1 MSQRLSSWHAPIQ
14 LEFELLPLPL
24 SRIAYPVFDRE
35 GRACGEGNT
44 SGATMEL
51 ARCPYPGHRKELPMN
66 VSALRQVTQYW
77 RDVLPWISAL
87 RQEYLARERRS
98 TFNLSELW
106 RFAKALAA
114 APAYLARRA
123 RQPIENGE
131 LSPRI
136 AVLFK
141 LVQGINLTINHL
153 VDPGGARFCGEVPEG
168 FVAWAEDHALFR
180 SDSGRVCSGPSGMID
195 TFLDAFFDPRA
206 VSMPE
211 NPEANEDLEDVRA
224 SLDYGRSIATL
235 ELCLWL
241 FATQNELILARYEE
255 VLSAGR
261 DAFHEAVET
270 VTRVAPRDTD
280 RLVLHPSP
288 ARAREL
294 VPDLGACLRDWLHRE
309 APGTDLMPFERLF
322 AEPGALA
329 SIEDIEGDYGE
340 LEKAAL
346 AAFTLIQ
353 HRVAAAR
360 GGSEPQAIT
369 AQQLVAIHPRCLR
382 SVLDACPDV

>member
-1 MSQRLSSWHAPIQ
+1 MSDVDIR
-14 LEFELLPLPL
+14 LEFDLLPLPL
-24 SRIAYPVFDRE
+24 SRIAYPLFDRE
-35 GRACGEGNT
+35 QRACGEGNIP
-44 SGATMEL
+44 GATMEL
-51 ARCPYPGHRKELPMN
+51 ASCPYPGHRNTLPMN
-66 VSALRQVTQYW
+66 VSALRQVTRYW
-77 RDVLPWISAL
+77 RDVLPWVPAL

-106 RFAKALAA
+106 RFAKVLAA

-123 RQPIENGE
+123 NQPIANGE

-141 LVQGINLTINHL
+141 LVQGINLTLNHL
-153 VDPGGARFCGEVPEG
+153 VDPGGARFSGEVPER

-195 TFLDAFFDPRA
+195 TFLDAFFEPSA

-211 NPEANEDLEDVRA
+211 NPEANEDLDDVRA

-255 VLSAGR
+255 MLSAGR
-261 DAFHEAVET
+261 DAFLGAVET

-294 VPDLGACLRDWLHRE
+294 VPDLGACLRDWLHRDDP
-309 APGTDLMPFERLF
+309 ATDLTPLQRLF
-322 AEPGALA
+322 AEPDLPGKAASGART
-329 SIEDIEGDYGE
+329 SFEDIAGD
-340 LEKAAL
+340 
-346 AAFTLIQ
+346 
-353 HRVAAAR
+353 
-360 GGSEPQAIT
+360 
-369 AQQLVAIHPRCLR
+369 
-382 SVLDACPDV
+382 